1 MLRGC
6 IVGLNGDLC
15 LKVVG
20 RVADGRVLP
29 MAVYDS
35 DKIVFEGSRAVS

>member
-1 MLRGC
+1 MGC

-20 RVADGRVLP
+20 RVADGGVLP

-35 DKIVFEGSRAVS
+35 NRDDFLMGIRYRQ